1 MRVQECSKMLERF
14 SQFFIDSFNILP
26 SGFWVGLIL
35 VFCLGTCVFFALLGP
50 RKGMRWSVGLL
61 LLEYIFLLYA
71 TTVVFRKT
79 QIVES
84 HLLAPFWSYQA
95 IWEGNEQFSTQV
107 IMNVFA
113 FVPVGFFL
121 TFSFREIRW
130 WGVLLV
136 GILISFGIE
145 ILQLLLHRGFAEF
158 DDIFHNTLGCLAG
171 SGLYHIIENL
181 MKKNTI

>member
-1 MRVQECSKMLERF
+1 MIERF
-14 SQFFIDSFNILP
+14 SQFFNDSFTVLP
-26 SGFWVGLIL
+26 SDIVVELL
-35 VFCLGTCVFFALLGP
+35 LLFCLGTCAFIAFMGI
-50 RKGMRWSVGLL
+50 RKGIKCSAGLL
-61 LLEYIFLLYA
+61 LLEYVFLLYA
-71 TTVVFRKT
+71 LTVFFRDT
-79 QIVES
+79 QVAES
-84 HLLAPFWSYQA
+84 HLLTPFWSYQA
-95 IWEGNEQFSTQV
+95 IWEGDEQLSIQA

-113 FVPVGFFL
+113 FVPVGFLL
-121 TFSFREIRW
+121 TFSFQKIRW

-171 SGLYHIIENL
+171 FGLYHIIGYL